1 MLYFG
6 GILPLSIA
14 LLLTVLVNTLGLA
27 TTYWLSIW
35 VGAYEKGGKVDV
47 AFYAGIYALIINA
60 LAVTEAIT
68 GAVYQ
73 RGAWAAGRRL
83 HQAMTRAVV
92 GAPLS
97 WWKDVPVGRV
107 INRFSQD
114 VKSLYVLP
122 HVLCAQTVANP
133 PERIT
138 VTSHSA
144 AWFPRASTC

>member
-35 VGAYEKGGKVDV
+35 VGAYEKGGNVDV

-60 LAVTEAIT
+60 LAVTEGIT

-73 RGAWAAGRRL
+73 RGAWFAGLRL

-114 VKSLYVLP
+114 IKSLYVLP
-122 HVLCAQTVANP
+122 NVLCADRSEP
-133 PERIT
+133 
-138 VTSHSA
+138 S
-144 AWFPRASTC
+144 

>member
-14 LLLTVLVNTLGLA
+14 LFLTVLVNTLGLA

-35 VGAYEKGGKVDV
+35 VSAYDKRETINV

-60 LAVTEAIT
+60 AAVTEAIAS
-68 GAVYQ
+68 AVYQ
-73 RGAWAAGRRL
+73 RGAWVAGRRL
-83 HQAMTRAVV
+83 HEAMTRAVM

-114 VKSLYVLP
+114 IRSLYVFTPCLL
-122 HVLCAQTVANP
+122 VWQTD
-133 PERIT
+133 R
-138 VTSHSA
+138 S
-144 AWFPRASTC
+144 

>member
-35 VGAYEKGGKVDV
+35 VGAYEKGGNVDV

-60 LAVTEAIT
+60 LAVTEGIT

-73 RGAWAAGRRL
+73 RGAWFAGLRL

-114 VKSLYVLP
+114 IKSLYVL
-122 HVLCAQTVANP
+122 
-133 PERIT
+133 
-138 VTSHSA
+138 
-144 AWFPRASTC
+144 FPTYCVQDRSEPS